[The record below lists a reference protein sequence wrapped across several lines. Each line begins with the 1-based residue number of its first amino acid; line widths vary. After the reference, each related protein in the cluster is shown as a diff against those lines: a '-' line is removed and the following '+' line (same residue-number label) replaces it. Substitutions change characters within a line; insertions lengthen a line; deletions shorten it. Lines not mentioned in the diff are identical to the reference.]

1 MTNTPRYYD
10 IGGNKYPSVTSVCG
24 VIAKPALYGWY
35 GKHGTKT
42 CQQLLDES
50 AQIGTALHSSIQQ
63 YYDHALTKSTS
74 PAKSTSSAKRFKLPP
89 LCKTAWSNFRAF
101 NRQYP
106 LRPLFLEYVVY
117 SDLFKYAGCLDG
129 LFEYFPDGPKRKPK
143 TILIDWKTSGSIYP
157 EYALQV
163 EAYGVAAAQQ
173 FARLSNDAADT
184 AMAKQYRR
192 YVPDEYW
199 IVRLDKHRAIDF
211 DKDIQHLQP
220 DESRF
225 IVFLSALNLFNYL
238 HPRKDEPIPCQK
250 PQTILPN

>member
-10 IGGNKYPSVTSVCG
+10 ISGNKYPSVTSVCG

-35 GKHGTKT
+35 GKHGTKK
-42 CQQLLDES
+42 CQELLDES
-50 AQIGTALHSSIQQ
+50 SGIGTELHDHVRLFYDRALIEG
-63 YYDHALTKSTS
+63 TTVKPKSQKVS
-74 PAKSTSSAKRFKLPP
+74 PQ
-89 LCKTAWSNFRAF
+89 CKIAWGNFRAF
-101 NRQYP
+101 HRQYP

-129 LFEYFPDGPKRKPK
+129 LFEYTPDGPNRKPK